1 MDRRKDCLLPMRL
14 RTRRDGNE
22 REIIQALEA
31 AACDVV
37 QIDYP
42 CDLLVGRAGVNHLIE
57 VKLPD
62 GKLREGQER
71 FAETWRGSRVHV
83 VRTVEEAFRAVGLH
97 R

>member
-1 MDRRKDCLLPMRL
+1 MPVRL

-42 CDLLVGRAGVNHLIE
+42 CDLLVGRAGTNHLLE
-57 VKLPD
+57 VKLAD
-62 GKLREGQER
+62 GKLRTSQER
-71 FAETWRGSRVHV
+71 FAETWRGAPVWV
-83 VRTVEEAFRAVGLH
+83 VRTVDEAFKAVGLTK
-97 R
+97 